1 MQDDA
6 LGPVV
11 YDQLAFYDFPDEVDV
26 FDLGCLSLDRISDV
40 DTYDCIIC
48 VDALD
53 GTGEATGT
61 LFRFSPHEMAASTF
75 GNQSL
80 HDLKLGDLFAQAA
93 LLGFECEGVCFG
105 MQVACIVPADVRVG
119 LSPVVEGKVADL
131 VDCVLAELVKRNV
144 EIKVRATG
152 EAVLPGFHHTFVKQD
167 II

>member
-11 YDQLAFYDFPDEVDV
+11 YDQLSLYDLSDEVDV

-40 DTYDCIIC
+40 DSYDCIIC

-53 GTGEATGT
+53 GTGEAVGT
-61 LFRFSPHEMAASTF
+61 LFRFSPHDMATTTF

-105 MQVACIVPADVRVG
+105 MQVECAAPTDVHVG
-119 LSPVVEGKVADL
+119 LSPAVEGKVADL
-131 VDCVLAELVKRNV
+131 VDCVLAELVRRNV
-144 EIKVRATG
+144 KVKVRTTG
-152 EAVLPGFHHTFVKQD
+152 EEVTPGFHHTLVKQD